1 MQCKVSFIYHYSQSL
16 NDLNFSWRSRSK
28 WTQAYL
34 HLKLPML
41 GGSWC
46 FSNLGLAPVF
56 CNDSGRW
63 EYRPSHFSLASS
75 EIWIPRFSP
84 GGAGTKTSFPLPN
97 IRKLFFFFFFFP
109 ARHTPAIQPHTEPA
123 VFMQDSGLCLITKA
137 RAVSSNNKQRR
148 FHTFCPS
155 CIQIPKHTSVIQHQ
169 EKDNNQTSGALS

>member
-46 FSNLGLAPVF
+46 FSKLGLAPVF

-97 IRKLFFFFFFFP
+97 IRKLFFFFFSSSSYPCDP
-109 ARHTPAIQPHTEPA
+109 ATHRASSVHAGLRTVPNHKSTSCQLQQQAEEVPYILPLLHPDPKAHFSHPAP
-123 VFMQDSGLCLITKA
+123 GK
-137 RAVSSNNKQRR
+137 
-148 FHTFCPS
+148 
-155 CIQIPKHTSVIQHQ
+155 
-169 EKDNNQTSGALS
+169 G